1 MTPSAQYLEDAFT
14 WVAVPVSLRLVRNQ
28 HSDVFAAYSSVLTG
42 SISGSY
48 PSCGNGQVW
57 TSADIETVLD
67 DELTDGA
74 IATVPTLTVGESGSH
89 RIPRWRGVD
98 SNSSFRNSHH
108 AAQDRPL

>member
-1 MTPSAQYLEDAFT
+1 MTPSAQYLEDAFA
-14 WVAVPVSLRLVRNQ
+14 WVAVPVSPRLVRNQ
-28 HSDVFAAYSSVLTG
+28 HRDVFAAYSSVLTG